1 MRLRLRSLLSVVTLA
16 ILALSSTSAFA
27 ALPAQDKGVVS
38 RTISATKQREA
49 LKFWTRERL
58 IAATALEMPVGTAA
72 EAAAGAAAI
81 EESAAAGP
89 SGRSTAGAPAA
100 SVDAVL
106 QAAYA
111 EDWAAME
118 GDPAL
123 ESSVDE
129 EVGTSQVFTSYVAN
143 QLSSMQTIFPHRWF
157 GRLSFSTPNGT
168 SYCSATATSNN
179 TIVTAAH
186 CIYDTAANRFYSN
199 WVFTPAFR
207 NGNAPFGTF
216 PARTCW
222 VLNSYINQ
230 PGYSINGAAPH
241 DVAVCKMN
249 NNSAGVSLNSAVGW
263 AGRSWNFS
271 YVRHFHTVGYPFRNT
286 SQTLLT
292 NAGLYLRTCAAESFA
307 QATEVRGMG
316 CNWGGGIS
324 GGAWFI
330 GYAPGV
336 VGGWVDGVNSGIF
349 VGQQNLYGPRFNSNN
364 IVPLCTAAGC

>member
-1 MRLRLRSLLSVVTLA
+1 V
-16 ILALSSTSAFA
+16 
-27 ALPAQDKGVVS
+27 QDKGVVS
-38 RTISATKQREA
+38 RTVSATKQREA

-58 IAATALEMPVGTAA
+58 NATTALEMPVGTAA
-72 EAAAGAAAI
+72 EAAAGATAVN
-81 EESAAAGP
+81 ESVAAGP
-89 SGRSTAGAPAA
+89 SGQSAAGAPAA

-111 EDWAAME
+111 EDWAAMA

-123 ESSVDE
+123 ESAVDL
-129 EVGTSQVFTSYVAN
+129 EVGTSQVFTSYVVN

-157 GRLSFSTPNGT
+157 GRLSFSTPGGT
-168 SYCSATATSNN
+168 SYCSATATSKN

-186 CIYDTAANRFYSN
+186 CVYDTVQNRFYSN

-207 NGNAPFGTF
+207 NGSAPFGTF
-216 PARTCW
+216 PARSCTILTAY
-222 VLNSYINQ
+222 VNQ
-230 PGYSINGAAPH
+230 PNYSINGAAPH

-263 AGRSWNFS
+263 AGRSWNFP
-271 YVRHFHTVGYPFRNT
+271 YLRHFHTVGYPFRNT
-286 SQTLLT
+286 SQNLLT
-292 NAGLYLRTCAAESFA
+292 SAGLYLRTCAAESFI
-307 QATEVRGMG
+307 QSTEVRGMG

-330 GYAPGV
+330 AYAPGV

-364 IVPLCTAAGC
+364 IVPLCNAVGC